1 MKRRQKNNL
10 GSKESLETLIGERT
24 LIEGELE
31 FTGGLIVEGTI
42 KGGVRVSDVG
52 KASLILKNTGQ
63 VEGDVRVPHLEI
75 DGVVTGDVY
84 SDEYVALKENAKITG
99 NVYYKLLEM
108 AVGAEVNGQLVHQSD
123 AVMDVVTKLPVREHD
138 SEG

>member
-1 MKRRQKNNL
+1 MKRRQKHSL

-42 KGGVRVSDVG
+42 KGGVRVSDFG